1 MLGYSSAAKLV
12 ALPSGVVVPG
22 AIARGRPVVPLRG
35 KVRFV
40 GDVVSTRGMPL
51 IAPLCEPAAP
61 IIVVIPTYNE
71 RENLSSLIAEI
82 LALDDAYS
90 VVIVDDNSPDGTGAV
105 ADELARR
112 HPDRIVVAHRPGKS
126 GLGPAYVAGFAMAL
140 RQSAGLIASMD
151 ADHSHAPADLAR
163 LVAAAATHDVVLG
176 SRYVDGGRTVGWP
189 IHRRLLSRFGGLY
202 ARLVLGV
209 RIVDLTSGFKVFRR
223 EVLERID
230 FDNIHADGYGFSIEI
245 TYRAIQDG
253 ANVVEVPITFTERRV
268 GTSKISRW
276 IVIEAMIVVWRLRFG
291 LNRRRP

>member
-12 ALPSGVVVPG
+12 ALPRGVAVPG
-22 AIARGRPVVPLRG
+22 LMGRCRPVVPLRRQ
-35 KVRFV
+35 VRSV
-40 GDVVSTRGMPL
+40 GEVMSTRGIPL
-51 IAPLCEPAAP
+51 IAPSSESSAP

-71 RENLSSLIAEI
+71 RENLPPLIAEI
-82 LALDDAYS
+82 LALGDAYS

-105 ADELARR
+105 ADDLARR
-112 HPDRIVVAHRPGKS
+112 HTDRVVVAHRPGKS
-126 GLGPAYVAGFAMAL
+126 GLGPAYVSGFTIAL
-140 RQSAGLIASMD
+140 RRGAGLIASMD

-176 SRYVDGGRTVGWP
+176 SRYVEGGLTVGWP

-209 RIVDLTSGFKVFRR
+209 RISDLTSGFKVFRR

-230 FDNIHADGYGFSIEI
+230 FDKIHADGYGFSIEI

-253 ANVVEVPITFTERRV
+253 ATVVEVPITFTERVV
-268 GTSKISRW
+268 GASKISRW

-291 LNRRRP
+291 RNRR